1 MEVRNCRGCGKL
13 YNYIGGPYRNLCPN
27 CIEKIEEKYLEVKE
41 YIQDHHNATM
51 TEVAEECDVSTRQIE
66 QWIRDERLVIADD
79 SPIGIT
85 CERCGASIKSGR
97 FCERCKN
104 KMANNLGSMYGESN
118 AAVALNLCNHSI
130 HHIRHYIVAIYF
142 IHILVCFTTA
152 AIICHT

>member
-85 CERCGASIKSGR
+85 CERCGASIQR
-97 FCERCKN
+97 DNR
-104 KMANNLGSMYGESN
+104 L
-118 AAVALNLCNHSI
+118 LPI
-130 HHIRHYIVAIYF
+130 
-142 IHILVCFTTA
+142 T
-152 AIICHT
+152 